1 MIGAML
7 KRVLL
12 VAAREYKHHAR
23 SKGFWLT
30 MVAVPLIAALSGLIP
45 QWVQENKPARAVVVI
60 DQSGGR
66 IAEAIDTAIARDT
79 ARRTLIAL
87 KSYAADYVP
96 PERVPG
102 LCVASRHYADASR
115 RKCVCQPGSC
125 ECGRGVMR

>member
-45 QWVQENKPARAVVVI
+45 QWV
-60 DQSGGR
+60 
-66 IAEAIDTAIARDT
+66 
-79 ARRTLIAL
+79 
-87 KSYAADYVP
+87 
-96 PERVPG
+96 
-102 LCVASRHYADASR
+102 
-115 RKCVCQPGSC
+115 
-125 ECGRGVMR
+125 